1 MRQKAIEIFRSSG
14 GQLRMSQALDHGI
27 SRYMLYALRNAG
39 VVEQV
44 SRGVYRLTE
53 LPALSNPDFATVG
66 LRYPNAVICLIS
78 ALSYHTITTQ
88 IPHRVFVAI
97 SKNSRPP
104 TLEYPPLS
112 VHRFSEPAFSSGIEE
127 HIIDGVPV
135 NIYSPEKTLADCFKF
150 RNTIGMDVVLEALK
164 LTTAR
169 KQFDLEAL
177 LSYARICRTDRVMYP
192 YLEAIL

>member
-1 MRQKAIEIFRSSG
+1 
-14 GQLRMSQALDHGI
+14 
-27 SRYMLYALRNAG
+27 
-39 VVEQV
+39 
-44 SRGVYRLTE
+44 
-53 LPALSNPDFATVG
+53 
-66 LRYPNAVICLIS
+66 
-78 ALSYHTITTQ
+78 
-88 IPHRVFVAI
+88 
-97 SKNSRPP
+97 
-104 TLEYPPLS
+104 LEYPPLS